1 MERRARKVH
10 GGYVGA
16 AAKLD
21 AAHCGT
27 LVGAR
32 PGPVERK
39 LISLGQV
46 QPLVVGHYGEMG
58 GYVGE
63 LLEVAADAGANK
75 YWQSMRCR
83 DPETAR
89 GIILQV
95 LRRSWVVGAG
105 GWPPSPSAFRENAR
119 LIVRR
124 LGRVGD
130 ARTSAV
136 IRNSESTHRRLRRV
150 YENAAEHYR
159 CVTTSGKHGRRH

>member
-1 MERRARKVH
+1 MRHTYILINTFRTAI
-10 GGYVGA
+10 A
-16 AAKLD
+16 S
-21 AAHCGT
+21 
-27 LVGAR
+27 
-32 PGPVERK
+32 GPVELK
-39 LISLGQV
+39 LASLGPV

-58 GYVGE
+58 GYVDG
-63 LLEVAADAGANK
+63 LLELAADAGADK
-75 YWQSMRCR
+75 HWQSMRCR
-83 DPETAR
+83 DPDTAR

-95 LRRSWVVGAG
+95 LRRSWGMA
-105 GWPPSPSAFRENAR
+105 AFRENAR

-130 ARTSAV
+130 ARASAT